1 MWHMFGITHSEPAK
15 PLDEKQ
21 FAHETASIL
30 THVPWKRLPFALSA
44 DEAGQESILWAPR
57 VIFFNKT
64 YYMFY
69 VAGGADHTK
78 YKINLATSSD
88 LRTWTRHTGI
98 RWSLTVLTRRIRSY

>member
-1 MWHMFGITHSEPAK
+1 MFGITHSEPAK

-44 DEAGQESILWAPR
+44 DEAGQESILWAPH

-64 YYMFY
+64 YYMFN

-78 YKINLATSSD
+78 YKINL
-88 LRTWTRHTGI
+88 
-98 RWSLTVLTRRIRSY
+98 